1 MRALIVDD
9 EAPARDRIAMM
20 LADYPDVVISG
31 QSANGPDAVEAI
43 GLVKPD
49 VVFLDVQMPEM
60 NGFEVVDAVGI
71 ENLKA
76 LVFVTAYDQYALKA
90 FDARALDYLLK
101 PFTAARFAE
110 TVTRVRRT
118 LSGEMALELR
128 RVGDVLS
135 DVLPP
140 LRERR
145 LAARDGDRVVFLRL
159 GEIEWIEG
167 ARNYVELH
175 AVGRTLSVRGTLK
188 AMTERLAAA
197 GFKRISHSVI
207 LNAGRIHAIERR
219 ENAGFVITMES
230 GQQLET
236 SRAYE
241 SGLRELLR
249 LFP

>member
-71 ENLKA
+71 GNLKA

-219 ENAGFVITMES
+219 EHAGFVITMES
-230 GQQLET
+230 GRQLET

>member
-43 GLVKPD
+43 GLLKPD

-140 LRERR
+140 P
-145 LAARDGDRVVFLRL
+145 
-159 GEIEWIEG
+159 
-167 ARNYVELH
+167 
-175 AVGRTLSVRGTLK
+175 S
-188 AMTERLAAA
+188 
-197 GFKRISHSVI
+197 
-207 LNAGRIHAIERR
+207 
-219 ENAGFVITMES
+219 
-230 GQQLET
+230 
-236 SRAYE
+236 
-241 SGLRELLR
+241 
-249 LFP
+249 

>member
-1 MRALIVDD
+1 MRAFIVDD
-9 EAPARDRIAMM
+9 EAPARDRIAML

-43 GLVKPD
+43 ALVKPD

-167 ARNYVELH
+167 ARNFVELH

-219 ENAGFVITMES
+219 EHAGFVITMES
-230 GQQLET
+230 GRQLET